1 MKKIKAQKKIT
12 AWIMTFLLTAAIFII
27 PANFVN
33 GQTNS
38 ITPVYTAL
46 GDSISY
52 GYSADPGKGYV
63 DLLYNYLKVQKRYD
77 GLKLNNLSVLGAT
90 SGDLLNSIKTDQKFQ
105 DSIKSSTI
113 ITISIG
119 GNNLLQ
125 PLISAVAIKF
135 GVNPANNPN
144 FKAELSQAI
153 INTPAS
159 DRADKINAVIAEI
172 QDPSSDLY
180 KSLVSGVQSLNTDIP
195 NIITEIKKLNSTAE
209 IYFSTLYTPA
219 NPTDS
224 YYSSFD
230 FVIQTINSAIKGSAV
245 SKGTTNYQIVDV
257 YTAFKNHTGNPVV
270 NFNFA
275 QGSPDPHPTT
285 EGHKVIFDTFSTS
298 VKSISLGESAVTLD
312 VGKTHKINAVV
323 LPQNSITN
331 PDVTWTSADNNVA
344 SVDENGLVTAKAKG
358 NATIIAEAKDGS
370 KTASI
375 TVTVSDA
382 AAAISNNTS
391 NTPASNSSSAPS
403 AVLPQTGS
411 LLDSNIFIILGT
423 LLIIA
428 GTLSIAVNPKR
439 K

>member
-1 MKKIKAQKKIT
+1 MKRIKAQKKIT
-12 AWIMTFLLTAAIFII
+12 AWIMTFLLMSAIFII
-27 PANFVN
+27 PANLVN
-33 GQTNS
+33 GQTNNK
-38 ITPVYTAL
+38 IPVYTAL

-90 SGDLLNSIKTDQKFQ
+90 SGDLLKSIKTDQNFQ

-135 GVNPANNPN
+135 GINPVNNPN
-144 FKAELSQAI
+144 YRAELLQAL
-153 INTPAS
+153 NSAS
-159 DRADKINAVIAEI
+159 KSDKSNKINEIIADI
-172 QDPSSDLY
+172 HDPSSNLY
-180 KSLVSGVQSLNTDIP
+180 NSLVSGVLSLNADIP

-224 YYSSFD
+224 YYGSFD
-230 FVIQTINSAIKGSAV
+230 SIIQIINSSINNSAV
-245 SKGTTNYQIVDV
+245 SNGTTNYQIVDV
-257 YTAFKNHTGNPVV
+257 YTSFKNHTGNPLV
-270 NFNFA
+270 NFNFNFD
-275 QGSPDPHPTT
+275 QGFPNPHPTT

-298 VKSISLGESAVTLD
+298 VNSISLGESAVTLD
-312 VGKTHKINAVV
+312 IGKTHKINAVV
-323 LPQNSITN
+323 LPQNSIAN
-331 PDVTWTSADNNVA
+331 PDVTWTSSDNNVA

-358 NATIIAEAKDGS
+358 NATIIATTNDGN

-375 TVTVSDA
+375 TVTVNDA
-382 AAAISNNTS
+382 AAAISNNT
-391 NTPASNSSSAPS
+391 TASNSSNASS
-403 AVLPQTGS
+403 AVLPKTGF
-411 LLDSNIFIILGT
+411 LLDSNIFIVLGA

-428 GTLSIAVNPKR
+428 GTLSISLKPKR